1 MKRRRSTRGQALV
14 ETALI
19 LPVFI
24 LMIIALF
31 DVGRAVFAYNTAT
44 NAARE
49 AARLAIVNQNVAK
62 VQQRAANLAPNTPV
76 DSVTVEY
83 FKPGRS
89 TTSTNDADKCL
100 GTTASP
106 LVIGCIAVVEF
117 DTSFSAIT
125 PMIGSL
131 VGPIS
136 MTARSELPIE
146 FVCPSTTIPN
156 ANNCPKQP

>member
-1 MKRRRSTRGQALV
+1 MKRKQHGQALV

-19 LPVFI
+19 LPI
-24 LMIIALF
+24 LLLIVIGLF

-49 AARLAIVNQNVAK
+49 AARLAIVNQDVGR

-83 FKPGRS
+83 YRPGAD
-89 TTSTNDADKCL
+89 TTSTSNGDKCL
-100 GTTASP
+100 GTQASP
-106 LVIGCIAVVEF
+106 ITIGCIAVVEF

-125 PMIGSL
+125 PLVGSI

-136 MTARSELPIE
+136 MTARAELPIE
-146 FVCPSTTIPN
+146 FVCPN
-156 ANNCPKQP
+156 ASVTAANCPKQP

>member
-1 MKRRRSTRGQALV
+1 MRQHGRGQALV

-19 LPVFI
+19 LPI
-24 LMIIALF
+24 LLLIIIALF

-44 NAARE
+44 NGARE

-76 DSVTVEY
+76 DSVTVTY
-83 FKPGRS
+83 YRAGAD
-89 TTSTNDADKCL
+89 TTSSSNGDKCL

-106 LVIGCIAVVEF
+106 IVIGCVAVVEF
-117 DTSFSAIT
+117 QTSFSAIT
-125 PMIGSL
+125 PLIGAII
-131 VGPIS
+131 GPIS

-146 FVCPSTTIPN
+146 FVCPSANVPN
-156 ANNCPKQP
+156 ADNCPKQP